1 MNEVNSKVLLVL
13 EEVDIFEEFA
23 TEEREGLVP
32 HFVLKFLV
40 VEEANCDSQ
49 HASYLLFGE
58 GGDAGLKLEVT
69 LFLFGWNLL
78 FHDGH
83 VIALELFVG
92 LSEEEGV
99 YEGFFNL
106 LEFFRLQRFQVVD
119 KGVNKLGGRIEVP
132 GENLHNIKQ
141 FPKRILVL
149 VVHELLDNQQKNLV
163 FENIVFPGI
172 INNECGLSLNNIGD
186 VLFLEEITLAHG
198 FYYLVD
204 QL

>member
-1 MNEVNSKVLLVL
+1 MNEVDPKVLLVL
-13 EEVDIFEEFA
+13 EEVDIFEESA

-32 HFVLKFLV
+32 HLVLKFLIIKQ
-40 VEEANCDSQ
+40 ANCDSE
-49 HASYLLFGE
+49 HASYLLFCE
-58 GGDAGLKLEVT
+58 GSDAGLKLEVT

-119 KGVNKLGGRIEVP
+119 EGVNKLGGRIEVP
-132 GENLHNIKQ
+132 GKNLHNIEQ
-141 FPKRILVL
+141 SPKRILVL
-149 VVHELLDNQQKNLV
+149 VVHKLLDNQQKNLV
-163 FENIVFPGI
+163 FENIVFPGVV
-172 INNECGLSLNNIGD
+172 NNECGLSLNNIGD
-186 VLFLEEITLAHG
+186 VLFLEKITLTHG

>member
-32 HFVLKFLV
+32 HFVLNFLV
-40 VEEANCDSQ
+40 IKQANCDSE

-106 LEFFRLQRFQVVD
+106 LEFFRLQRFQRVD

>member
-32 HFVLKFLV
+32 HFVLKFLI
-40 VEEANCDSQ
+40 VEETNCDSE
-49 HASYLLFGE
+49 HASYLLFCE
-58 GGDAGLKLEVT
+58 GGDAGLELEIA

-78 FHDGH
+78 FHDGY
-83 VIALELFVG
+83 VITLELFIG
-92 LSEEEGV
+92 LSKEEGV
-99 YEGFFNL
+99 NEGFLDL

-132 GENLHNIKQ
+132 GKNLHNIEQ
-141 FPKRILVL
+141 SPKRILVL
-149 VVHELLDNQQKNLV
+149 VVHKLLDNQQKNLV
-163 FENIVFPGI
+163 FENIVFPGV
-172 INNECGLSLNNIGD
+172 INNKCGLSLNNIGD
-186 VLFLEEITLAHG
+186 VLFLEKITLTHG